1 MQAQS
6 TQTPPANPAPAQQDN
21 PFPGETTPAKG
32 QSPSQTPSQST
43 GQKPGSTK
51 PQPKSSSDNPF
62 PGEDSGAPI
71 LPVDPGPGA
80 DSGSAGRSPR
90 PGTDSAG
97 TGRRDAD
104 PDGDPVRS
112 PDSPV
117 HRDTDDGFSS
127 SRAGMKDVPA
137 EDENGAKPGK
147 STRAKT
153 REEQVKEDLDVGGFY
168 MDRKNWKAAQ
178 ARFTSA
184 FALDSENPDAVY
196 DLAEVERHLQLF
208 KEAAGHYKLFLSYD
222 PDGPH
227 SKAARKALDEVESA
241 RPAADAKAG
250 NAEGLQ
256 PK

>member
-1 MQAQS
+1 MFAAGLWLCLGAAAMQAQS

-153 REEQVKEDLDVGGFY
+153 REEQVKELALVAHERGHPVELLLKLRLGEELPHVPLLRY
-168 MDRKNWKAAQ
+168 R
-178 ARFTSA
+178 RSA
-184 FALDSENPDAVY
+184 DTNRITKY
-196 DLAEVERHLQLF
+196 
-208 KEAAGHYKLFLSYD
+208 
-222 PDGPH
+222 
-227 SKAARKALDEVESA
+227 
-241 RPAADAKAG
+241 
-250 NAEGLQ
+250 
-256 PK
+256 